1 MSSWE
6 LELIDRMTGPA
17 RRMGASVASVARELK
32 AVERV
37 TAAVE
42 RAQGRA
48 AAAVARLTTR
58 LRAML
63 RLDKAKGPRA
73 RDERGRF
80 LKGGGAGFGVGE
92 LVSGLRSIANSSV
105 GNFLADGAMKL
116 LGAAAS
122 LTMAGAQ
129 FVAKMSAFKEQT
141 LFAYKYITGSANAAA
156 GLFRDADA
164 LARATGG
171 KTTLVAESLRELR
184 AGGFADAEAKA
195 VTAAI
200 ADIRALNPAADVT
213 AISQQLAQMR
223 GAGRVLMEDLKP
235 ILNAGVNDDV
245 FYQVLREMTGQKDQ
259 AALKKLMESGK
270 VSAETGQAAILET
283 VRRMGG
289 GGALGSVAAERARS
303 TVTGQVEA
311 IEGSLERLFLNL
323 ETGPA
328 STAIVGV
335 LSQVRG
341 ALDPTT
347 EVGAR
352 LVAVITSVASFGTDV
367 FGRVMGGGN
376 LSAALSGVLRVVEA
390 VLPPLKALVGGVLS
404 GMGEAFGDAAGVVGK
419 LFAALD
425 LAKGQD
431 FVDLMASIGKGV
443 GYVLGIAVPVAGA
456 LVGVVAAVGAA
467 TSGILYG
474 ASYLVVRLVGLVGS
488 AAGSVWDAGKSL
500 VDGLWGGI
508 TSAWGSMLSGFRSL
522 VALLPEGVRK
532 VLGIASPSRVMAE
545 LGGYA
550 GAGFALGVE
559 GQEGRAQGAMA
570 ALVAAP
576 DLPRLGP
583 PGGFGPGGG
592 AGLGARGGSGPVSVS
607 VVVHVAYAPAAGQPA
622 PGPDELADRIGDV
635 VGERLEDFELEM
647 GLLGAPA

>member
-17 RRMGASVASVARELK
+17 KRMGASVAAVARELK
-32 AVERV
+32 AVQ
-37 TAAVE
+37 AAVGAVE
-42 RAQGRA
+42 KAQGRA
-48 AAAVARLTTR
+48 GAVMARFGGVARRAADRARGAIWGTRRAALELVEGMGGIRGIALSAAGGLVSLTAAAVGALA
-58 LRAML
+58 L
-63 RLDKAKGPRA
+63 
-73 RDERGRF
+73 
-80 LKGGGAGFGVGE
+80 GAGG
-92 LVSGLRSIANSSV
+92 LVA
-105 GNFLADGAMKL
+105 
-116 LGAAAS
+116 
-122 LTMAGAQ
+122 AGA
-129 FVAKMSAFKEQT
+129 VYAAKMSAFKEQT
-141 LFAYKYITGSANAAA
+141 LFAYKYVTGSKQAASA
-156 GLFRDADA
+156 LFRDADA

-184 AGGFADAEAKA
+184 AGGFSDAEAKA
-195 VTAAI
+195 VTAAV

-259 AALKKLMESGK
+259 AALKKLMEAGK

-328 STAIVGV
+328 SSAVVGV
-335 LSQVRG
+335 LAQIRG

-352 LVAVITSVASFGTDV
+352 LVAVITSIASFGADV

-390 VLPPLKALVGGVLS
+390 VLPPMKALVGGVLS
-404 GMGEAFGDAAGVVGK
+404 GMGEAFGDVAGVFGK

-431 FVDLMASIGKGV
+431 FVDLMASIGRGV
-443 GYVLGIAVPVAGA
+443 GYVLGIALPVAGA

-474 ASYLVVRLVGLVGS
+474 VSYLVVRLVGLVGS

-559 GQEGRAQGAMA
+559 GQVGRAEDAMA

-583 PGGFGPGGG
+583 PGGFGLDGG
-592 AGLGARGGSGPVSVS
+592 AGLAARGGLGPVSVS

-622 PGPDELADRIGDV
+622 PGPDELADKIGDV
-635 VGERLEDFELEM
+635 VGERLEDAALEF
-647 GLLGAPA
+647 GLLGAA